1 MKRAFIKNAKRTET
15 YQVSSTRTLIHSI
28 FDGSCIR
35 VKTIQTSLLIAGF
48 LIIFSG
54 FTGKAQSKT
63 WTLEECINYAL
74 SKNIQIQKTGLTNDR
89 NQLNSAQAQAN
100 RLPSVNASVRE
111 NFNWYKGFDSTT
123 GSYGSSSGANSTNY
137 SLNSS
142 VSLYN
147 GQKLTNRIKLA
158 ELDLQSGH
166 LYSETVKESVG
177 LNILNAYLQV
187 LYAYESVSNAEK
199 QIVSTTEQLNLS
211 KERMD
216 LGIIS
221 MSDYLQI
228 KSELATEKSTLASAK
243 SQLSMGKVTLMQ
255 LMELPVDA
263 NFEVSSPNLDKLL
276 IDSASPD
283 AQEIYNLA
291 LGIKP
296 QIKNAELTK
305 ESAKLDVEIAKAD
318 GLPSLSMDAGLSA
331 GYSSLTQNSGYTQQ
345 LKDKLNPSVGLS
357 LSIPIFQKKQVK
369 TNVAIANISV
379 SDAELDEINTKN
391 ELRKNIEQACA
402 DVVSAK
408 SQYAASQ
415 EQNQSTQESYDVT
428 SEKYTQGLINSVDFL
443 IQKTNLITSESQL
456 LQSKFKMIFSYKIV
470 DFYKG
475 VPLTL

>member
-1 MKRAFIKNAKRTET
+1 MAM
-15 YQVSSTRTLIHSI
+15 
-28 FDGSCIR
+28 
-35 VKTIQTSLLIAGF
+35 KTIQTSLMITAF
-48 LIIFSG
+48 LIIFLG
-54 FTGKAQSKT
+54 FDGKAQSKI
-63 WTLEECINYAL
+63 WTLEECINFAVEQ
-74 SKNIQIQKTGLTNDR
+74 NIQVKKAGLSNDR
-89 NQLNSAQAQAN
+89 NQLYSEQAQAN
-100 RLPSVNASVRE
+100 RLPSLNASVRE
-111 NFNWYKGFDSTT
+111 NLNWYKGFDSTT

-137 SLNSS
+137 SLNSNI
-142 VSLYN
+142 SLYN
-147 GQKLTNRIKLA
+147 GQKLTNRIKMA

-216 LGIIS
+216 LGVIS

-228 KSELATEKSTLASAK
+228 KSELAAEKFTLASAQ

-263 NFEVSSPNLDKLL
+263 NFEVSSPDLDKLL
-276 IDSASPD
+276 IESAQPNS
-283 AQEIYNLA
+283 QEIYNLA

-331 GYSSLTQNSGYTQQ
+331 GYSSLTKNSAYTQQ
-345 LKDKLNPSVGLS
+345 LKDKMNPSVGLS
-357 LSIPIFQKKQVK
+357 LSIPIFQKKQIK

-402 DVVSAK
+402 DVVSVK
-408 SQYAASQ
+408 SQYAASL

-428 SEKYTQGLINSVDFL
+428 SEKYSQGLINSVDFL
-443 IQKTNLITSESQL
+443 IQKTNLITSESKF
-456 LQSKFKMIFSYKIV
+456 LQSKYNLIFSYKV
-470 DFYKG
+470 LDFYKG
-475 VPLTL
+475 IPLVL

>member
-1 MKRAFIKNAKRTET
+1 M
-15 YQVSSTRTLIHSI
+15 
-28 FDGSCIR
+28 
-35 VKTIQTSLLIAGF
+35 KTIQTNLMIAGF
-48 LIIFSG
+48 LILFSG
-54 FTGKAQSKT
+54 FTGSAQSKT
-63 WTLEECINYAL
+63 WTLEECINHAL

-89 NQLNSAQAQAN
+89 NQLYSDQAQAN

-111 NFNWYKGFDSTT
+111 NFNWYKGFDATT

-147 GQKLTNRIKLA
+147 GQKLTNKIKMA

-216 LGIIS
+216 LGVIS

-228 KSELATEKSTLASAK
+228 KSELATEKSTLASAQ
-243 SQLSMGKVTLMQ
+243 SQLAMGKVTLMQ

-263 NFEVSSPNLDKLL
+263 NFEVSSQNLDSLL
-276 IDSASPD
+276 IESATPD
-283 AQEIYNLA
+283 ALEIYNLA

-305 ESAKLDVEIAKAD
+305 ESALLDVKIAKAD
-318 GLPSLSMDAGLSA
+318 ALPSLSMDAGLST
-331 GYSSLTQNSGYTQQ
+331 GYSSLTTNSGYTSQ
-345 LKDKLNPSVGLS
+345 LQDKVNPSVGLS
-357 LSIPIFQKKQVK
+357 LSIPIFQKKQIK
-369 TNVAIANISV
+369 TNVALANISV
-379 SDAELDEINTKN
+379 SDAELDEINTRN

-402 DVVSAK
+402 DVVSAE
-408 SQYAASQ
+408 SQYTASQ

-428 SEKYTQGLINSVDFL
+428 TEKYKQGLLNSVDFL
-443 IQKTNLITSESQL
+443 IQKTNLITSESKL
-456 LQSKFKMIFSYKIV
+456 LQSKFNVIFSYKV
-470 DFYKG
+470 LDFYKG
-475 VPLTL
+475 IPLTL

>member
-1 MKRAFIKNAKRTET
+1 M
-15 YQVSSTRTLIHSI
+15 
-28 FDGSCIR
+28 
-35 VKTIQTSLLIAGF
+35 KTIQTSLLIAGF
-48 LIIFSG
+48 LILFSG
-54 FTGKAQSKT
+54 FTGKAQSKA

-74 SKNIQIQKTGLTNDR
+74 GKNVQVKKADLSTDR
-89 NQLNSAQAQAN
+89 NQLSSDQSQAN
-100 RLPSVNASVRE
+100 RLPSMNASVRE

-142 VSLYN
+142 VSLFN
-147 GQKLTNRIKLA
+147 GLKLTNKIRQA
-158 ELDLQSGH
+158 ELDLQSSRF
-166 LYSETVKESVG
+166 YSESVKESVG

-199 QIVSTTEQLNLS
+199 QIVSTTEQLDLA

-216 LGIIS
+216 LGVIS

-228 KSELATEKSTLASAK
+228 KSELATEKSTLASAQ

-255 LMELPVDA
+255 LMELPVDP
-263 NFEVSSPNLDKLL
+263 NFAVSSPNLDSLL
-276 IDSASPD
+276 IESAQPD

-296 QIKNAELTK
+296 QIKNAELNK
-305 ESAKLDVEIAKAD
+305 ESAQLDVKIAQAD
-318 GLPSLSMDAGLSA
+318 ALPSLSMDAGLST
-331 GYSSLTQNSGYTQQ
+331 GYSSLTKNSGYTSQ
-345 LKDKLNPSVGLS
+345 LQDKVNPSVGLS

-369 TNVAIANISV
+369 TNVALANISV

-408 SQYAASQ
+408 SQYIASQ

-428 SEKYTQGLINSVDFL
+428 TEKYKQGLLNSVDFL
-443 IQKTNLITSESQL
+443 VQKTNLITSESKL
-456 LQSKFKMIFSYKIV
+456 LQSKFNVVFSYKV
-470 DFYKG
+470 LDFYKG
-475 VPLTL
+475 IPLAL